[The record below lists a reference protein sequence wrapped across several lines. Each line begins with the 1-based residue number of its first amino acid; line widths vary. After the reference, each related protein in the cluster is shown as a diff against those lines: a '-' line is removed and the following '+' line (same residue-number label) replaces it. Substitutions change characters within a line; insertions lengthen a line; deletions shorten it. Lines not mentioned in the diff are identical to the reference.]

1 MLISRVLSQ
10 VGKKFQPSA
19 LRGMETEET
28 TGKSNVI
35 VMMLEAMFMEKLNFT
50 LNTETQVFISS
61 QISNLNTQSTT
72 VEDDPSWDIQR
83 SAV

>member
-10 VGKKFQPSA
+10 VGKRFQHSA
-19 LRGMETEET
+19 LREMETEET
-28 TGKSNVI
+28 TGRSNVI

-72 VEDDPSWDIQR
+72 VEDAPSWDIQR